1 MVVKASISF
10 LLGIA
15 ILLQLTAC
23 LKRVVVN
30 PDSEKIPQADF
41 VEVKLKSGMDYILR
55 EVKLYEDYL
64 EGEFM
69 SAGKRQVIRIDFDE
83 IQSVEVVNKDYGKVA
98 KYYLIGGAVVVVLA
112 YVLYQWAGLPYFD

>member
-1 MVVKASISF
+1 MKASISF